1 MVLFDR
7 YIKKSRLNFYFV
19 FLRSSQLP
27 CNQIMSKA
35 HVDVS
40 VLHFTL
46 GYF

>member
-7 YIKKSRLNFYFV
+7 YIKNAGQTFYLLSEV
-19 FLRSSQLP
+19 FAIP

-35 HVDVS
+35 HVGRER
-40 VLHFTL
+40 LHFTL